1 MPHWTEPWIGRP
13 YEAGRADC
21 VALAVEV
28 QRQVFNRAVRLPT
41 ATRWAA
47 TRHDPS
53 QLAADCGVPTECP
66 VDGDAVAMR
75 CGQSWHLGV
84 FVRAAGADWVLHAT
98 RAAGSAHL
106 TRLRDLPA
114 QGLRLEGFYRW
125 T

>member
-1 MPHWTEPWIGRP
+1 MHWSEHYIGQP
-13 YEAGRADC
+13 YEPGRADC

-28 QRQVFNRAVRLPT
+28 QRNTFGRAVRLPT
-41 ATRWAA
+41 PARWAA

-53 QLAADCGVPTECP
+53 QLAADYGVPTEAP

-84 FVRAAGADWVLHAT
+84 FARIGGEEWVLHAT
-98 RAAGSAHL
+98 RAAGAAHL

-125 T
+125 A